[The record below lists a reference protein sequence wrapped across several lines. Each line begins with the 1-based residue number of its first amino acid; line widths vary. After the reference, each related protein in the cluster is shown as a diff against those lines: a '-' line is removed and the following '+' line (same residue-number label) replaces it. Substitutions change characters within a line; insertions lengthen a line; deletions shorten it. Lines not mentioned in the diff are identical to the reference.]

1 MLEPATN
8 NAGTGGSACWDRCL
22 RVLQASDAAR
32 RCWNRHPIVLELDNT
47 EAATATSWLP
57 PCRYA
62 TKEITRDAASV
73 KYFFCYNQIYWS
85 LLFCWIFAGSI
96 VNCCWNW
103 LFVLL
108 QSNFLKFDVCGIFAG
123 TIIIFCWNRLFV
135 LLRRI
140 GWRFVISGILLEP
153 VFFLAG
159 TGIFFLLQLTTI
171 AFLFC

>member
-1 MLEPATN
+1 MF
-8 NAGTGGSACWDRCL
+8 R
-22 RVLQASDAAR
+22 
-32 RCWNRHPIVLELDNT
+32 
-47 EAATATSWLP
+47 
-57 PCRYA
+57 
-62 TKEITRDAASV
+62 
-73 KYFFCYNQIYWS
+73 
-85 LLFCWIFAGSI
+85 
-96 VNCCWNW
+96 

-159 TGIFFLLQLTTI
+159 TKFLFCWIHPFLLLQPLSFFATISFDFFDEHLLFFAGTSFGFCWSHFFFLLEPSPDFATN
-171 AFLFC
+171 